1 MKANKK
7 QEALENL
14 NLPEIEV
21 EIGDERARLV
31 EPKPRAVGLVAGE
44 GREDRES
51 GGGGGG
57 GEMR

>member
-21 EIGDERARLV
+21 EIGDERAGLV
-31 EPKPRAVGLVAGE
+31 EPKPRTVGLVVGE

-57 GEMR
+57 GEVR